1 MTKYNSTYST
11 TQLEVLELP
20 TYLILN
26 ANKDVVEPG
35 EILTFSGQLTNNP
48 ASTIGIGNAT
58 VHFARYV
65 DMETWQGWV
74 RFGSTVTNN
83 AGLFSSDWS
92 FTQGGD
98 YEVRAEYTTGTGEL
112 VLSDSVFFTVGITLN
127 TTITASLEDPSI
139 YLGEDFVVVGRLV
152 DSTGNGVPGVTINVN
167 VTGQIPFFTAI
178 TDMNG
183 NYQCQVNSSAAG
195 ITAPGNYLIR
205 VSFQGA
211 TV

>member
-1 MTKYNSTYST
+1 MTKFNSSYST
-11 TQLEVLELP
+11 TALEVLGLP
-20 TYLILN
+20 TYLSLE

-35 EILTFSGQLTNNP
+35 EALTLNGLLTNNP

-65 DMETWQGWV
+65 STGTWQGWV
-74 RFGSTVTNN
+74 RFGSTVTNG

-112 VLSDSVFFTVGITLN
+112 IISDSVFFTVGTTLN

-152 DSTGNGVPGVTINVN
+152 DPAGNGVPGVNINVN
-167 VTGQIPFFTAI
+167 VIDRLPFFTTI
-178 TDMNG
+178 TDANG
-183 NYQCQVNSSAAG
+183 NYESHVNSTAAG
-195 ITAPGNYLIR
+195 ITAPGSYLIR

-211 TV
+211 TI